1 MEMGR
6 SYQYPTRLPF
16 VVDENTMVSNDG
28 RQVDWDQVPE
38 SYRSSKQT
46 VQLSAAAAAGAV
58 ALAVDALPVKV
69 MAGTM
74 LNFGT
79 YAPVTVTA
87 SGTNAANATTLN
99 VTALSGPIPSGTV
112 LVFSGV
118 KQYAQLTAA
127 AIAGATAL
135 TVAALPTA
143 ISASET
149 ALFPG
154 GTLQARVTANAAA
167 AATALVVD
175 ELQFGIPD
183 DSQATIAGTGAK
195 TIKAG
200 TVMCE
205 LAAAPGKVVPRAA
218 RPGSETASSIQKTDA
233 VDGDLVASL
242 SGYGQFIGG
251 PVYENMLPEAVAGVI
266 PSAFKTELNAVGVG
280 TGFSWQVYGDSR

>member
-1 MEMGR
+1 MELGR
-6 SYQYPTRLPF
+6 SYLYPTRLPF

-28 RQVDWDQVPE
+28 RQVDWDQVPD

-79 YAPVTVTA
+79 YAPVT
-87 SGTNAANATTLN
+87 ATTGAGAAAAATSIP
-99 VTALSGPIPSGTV
+99 VSALSGPIPSGTILNWTGTGELSV
-112 LVFSGV
+112 
-118 KQYAQLTAA
+118 LTADA
-127 AIAGATAL
+127 AAGATSLAVEAL
-135 TVAALPTA
+135 DAAIEAADTA
-143 ISASET
+143 VFA
-149 ALFPG
+149 G

-167 AATALVVD
+167 GATALVVD
-175 ELQFGIPD
+175 ELQFAIPD
-183 DSQATIAGTGAK
+183 DAQATIGGTGAK

-200 TVMCE
+200 TVMAE
-205 LAAAPGKVVPRAA
+205 LSGGKVVPRAA
-218 RPGSETASSIQKTDA
+218 RPGSETATSIQKTDA
-233 VDGDLVASL
+233 VEGDMVASL

-251 PVYENMLPEAVAGVI
+251 PVYENMMPEAVASVI